1 MAKLEEQA
9 AMSNSRSD
17 TGGLGQRSL
26 ITDGQ
31 PVVLEIAVT
40 EANAPEGFVYD
51 RKLRPR

>member
-1 MAKLEEQA
+1 MAVLMLRPDPA
-9 AMSNSRSD
+9 V
-17 TGGLGQRSL
+17 GGLGQRSL

-51 RKLRPR
+51 QKLRPR